1 MMKNLFTAL
10 SWIFCLSIWGQ
21 SPLGAW
27 QAQSQDP
34 ELGALHVVSIVS
46 SSHQVITWYRQ
57 ENGAFVRT
65 MGGSWELMDDRWTLT
80 VEFDSTQSDLVGST
94 QEYTVTP
101 TATGYY
107 MAPLGLHFSQIDA
120 GTPGALAG
128 AWLMTGRK
136 QDGQIST
143 RSTDGPRKTMKILSG
158 TRFQWIAYNTE
169 TKSFMGSG
177 GGTYT
182 TENGQYT
189 EHIEFFSRDQTRV
202 GATLPFD
209 FTLVDGAWHHSG
221 MSSQGAPIYEVWTQR
236 Y

>member
-1 MMKNLFTAL
+1 MVRSLFVAL
-10 SWIFCLSIWGQ
+10 SWLFCLRIWGQ

-27 QAQSQDP
+27 EAQTQDT
-34 ELGALHVVSIVS
+34 EWGALRVVSIVS
-46 SSHQVITWYRQ
+46 SSHQVITWYRK
-57 ENGAFVRT
+57 ENGAFVRA
-65 MGGSWELMDDRWTLT
+65 MGGSWGLMDDRWTLT
-80 VEFDSTQSDLVGST
+80 VEFDSTQSELVGST

-107 MAPLGLHFSQIDA
+107 MAPLGLNFSQIDA

-136 QDGQIST
+136 QDGQISA

-169 TKSFMGSG
+169 TKAFMGSG

-182 TENGQYT
+182 TEQGKYT

-202 GATLPFD
+202 GAALPFD
-209 FTLVDGAWHHSG
+209 FSLVDGTWHHSG

>member
-1 MMKNLFTAL
+1 MKKVWAVLSLF
-10 SWIFCLSIWGQ
+10 FCLSLWGQ

-34 ELGALHVVSIVS
+34 ELGALRIVSIIS

-57 ENGAFVRT
+57 DNGAFVRT
-65 MGGSWELMDDRWTLT
+65 MGGAWGLMDDRWTLT

-94 QEYTVTP
+94 QEFTVTP
-101 TATGYY
+101 TATGYA
-107 MAPLGLHFSQIDA
+107 MAPLGLNFTQIDA
-120 GTPGALAG
+120 GAPGALAG

-169 TKSFMGSG
+169 TKAFMGSG

-182 TENGQYT
+182 TENGKYT
-189 EHIEFFSRDQTRV
+189 EQIEFFSRDQSRV

-209 FTLVDGAWHHSG
+209 FSIEDGDWHHSG
-221 MSSQGAPIYEVWTQR
+221 MSSQGVPIYEIWSQR